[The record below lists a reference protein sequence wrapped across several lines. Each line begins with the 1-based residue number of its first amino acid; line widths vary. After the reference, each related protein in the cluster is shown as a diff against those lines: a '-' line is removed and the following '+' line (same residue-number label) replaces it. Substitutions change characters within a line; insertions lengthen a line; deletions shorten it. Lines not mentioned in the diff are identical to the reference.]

1 MACDSS
7 IVRPIDSFIKYFN
20 DIKPYHTKI
29 LEVVEQYVFREEINV
44 AFEETPTFEITL
56 ANDPLCKGV
65 GFGLNFDD
73 DCGFDALS
81 CCDLFECIGGFG
93 LIFDNSDHLV
103 TLPITNIDGITGQ
116 VFIPGDHIFDTYLN
130 IKSVPNLGTIIVE
143 GDQSAYFSK
152 HEMFW
157 VVRKNSYKMLTAS
170 GSTLTILGDHTE
182 QLLTKINIEIQ
193 QGGGNDG
200 HYGVLSAT
208 FAGGVTTVTLNRE
221 LPFSTLGS
229 VVVDSNT
236 KNNNVYQIDS
246 FTIVNG
252 DTQLNLTP
260 DTQARLTDETV
271 HGSVQL
277 RTGLIPNRKVWIEGD
292 NIPLNNS
299 EWKIVQAWYDVPSQ
313 STVLVLDG
321 DLQTSSTAGMT
332 INIYGYETGAAF
344 DGLNECSVPKP
355 FNINAVFSERLS
367 ITIFDLPQPTV
378 TASPTP
384 PPSPTPTMTPT
395 RTVTPTVTATVTP
408 TVTITPTSSVTPS
421 VTPAVTST
429 PTMTVTPTATV
440 TATVT
445 PSATVTATVT
455 PSVTGTAAVT
465 PTVTATVTPSVT
477 PTNTV
482 TPTVSTTVTPTATA
496 AVTATV
502 TPTLTATVTASVTPS
517 ATAAVTPT
525 ITPTNT
531 VTPTVTATGTPAVT
545 PTSTATPTV
554 TATVTPSVTPTISL
568 TPSITPTRT
577 PAVTP
582 TSTVTPTVTPPVTP
596 TNTATPTVTPSVT
609 PTITGTP
616 AVTPTRTASV
626 TPTVTPTI
634 SLTPSIT
641 PSVTPTVTVTP
652 TITITPSSSST
663 ANQFI
668 ASSVGNGGNWNG
680 ITYGNGLF
688 VAVARAG
695 ISSTMVMTSPD
706 GIAWTLRTAGGTLP
720 WYSVTYGN
728 GQFVAVAQPSSPNP
742 GTTASAM
749 TSPDGINWTQQTT
762 PAAYGWNTVAFGNGI
777 YVATESSPQSA
788 ANVMTSTDGVTW
800 TRRTPDATNTTTGW
814 STVTFGNGLF
824 MVATAG
830 RAVATSPDG
839 INWTV
844 GGMLS
849 GFSTVRTICFGN
861 GQWIIPYS
869 GGIASDPALQVSTD
883 NGATWTAYTQAQ
895 TGLVRQAW
903 SSMAYGDGIYVVL
916 SSQTS
921 ASQKAAVSSDGINW
935 TMYTVLPNVST
946 DTFAT
951 ITFGAGLFVGTGDT
965 GRVIRYH
972 Q

>member
-7 IVRPIDSFIKYFN
+7 IVRPIDSFIKYFG

-29 LEVVEQYVFREEINV
+29 LEVVEQYVFREELIV
-44 AFEETPTFEITL
+44 DFEETPTFEITL

-103 TLPITNIDGITGQ
+103 TLPITNIDGLTGQ
-116 VFIPGDHIFDTYLN
+116 VFVPGDHLFDTYLN
-130 IKSVPNLGTIIVE
+130 IKSVPNLGSIIVE
-143 GDQSAYFSK
+143 GDQTNYFSK

-157 VVRKNSYKMLTAS
+157 VVRKNSYKMLSAS
-170 GSTLTILGDHTE
+170 GTTLTILGDHTE

-200 HYGVLSAT
+200 HYGVLNAT
-208 FAGGVTTVTLNRE
+208 YAGGVTTVTLNRE
-221 LPFSTLGS
+221 LPYTTLGS
-229 VVVDSNT
+229 VVVDSST

-260 DTQARLTDETV
+260 DTQARLTDDEV
-271 HGSVQL
+271 QNLHGAVQL

-292 NIPLNNS
+292 NNPVNNS

-321 DLQTSSTAGMT
+321 ELQTSSTAGMT
-332 INIYGYETGAAF
+332 VNIYGYETGAGF
-344 DGLNECSVPKP
+344 DGLNECSEPKP
-355 FNINAVFSERLS
+355 FNINAVFSERLT

-421 VTPAVTST
+421 VTPAVTTT
-429 PTMTVTPTATV
+429 PTMTVTPT
-440 TATVT
+440 
-445 PSATVTATVT
+445 ATVTATVT

-502 TPTLTATVTASVTPS
+502 TPTLTQTVTASVTPS

-568 TPSITPTRT
+568 TPSITPTGT

-582 TSTVTPTVTPPVTP
+582 TSTSTPTGTPPVTP
-596 TNTATPTVTPSVT
+596 TNTPTPTVTPSIT
-609 PTITGTP
+609 PSITGTP
-616 AVTPTRTASV
+616 AVTPTA
-626 TPTVTPTI
+626 
-634 SLTPSIT
+634 
-641 PSVTPTVTVTP
+641 TVTVTP
-652 TITITPSSSST
+652 TITPTISLTPTITPSVTPTTTVTPTVTLTPSST
-663 ANQFI
+663 PTANMFI
-668 ASSVGNGGNWNG
+668 NSNAGNSGNWNG
-680 ITYGNGLF
+680 IAYSPTLNRFVAVANAGITGNQAMYSDDNGATWTLATIPVSKQWYDVVWGDNQF
-688 VAVARAG
+688 VAVARA
-695 ISSTMVMTSPD
+695 
-706 GIAWTLRTAGGTLP
+706 LQAGGSTND
-720 WYSVTYGN
+720 V
-728 GQFVAVAQPSSPNP
+728 
-742 GTTASAM
+742 M
-749 TSPDGINWTQQTT
+749 TSPDGINWTMQTA
-762 PAAYGWNTVAFGNGI
+762 PNSHGWSRIVYGNGI
-777 YVATESSPQSA
+777 YVAIEASSNA
-788 ANVMTSTDGVTW
+788 ATVMTSTDTVTW
-800 TRRTPDATNTTTGW
+800 TRRTAIPTITSSLTAIA
-814 STVTFGNGLF
+814 FGNGMF
-824 MVATAG
+824 MVVANGYA
-830 RAVATSPDG
+830 ATSTDG
-839 INWTV
+839 INWTTTSSLTNNFTQTRGLAYGAGKWV
-844 GGMLS
+844 ALYGS
-849 GFSTVRTICFGN
+849 GTV
-861 GQWIIPYS
+861 
-869 GGIASDPALQVSTD
+869 SDPSLFYSTD
-883 NGATWTAYTQAQ
+883 NGVTWLRGELVDAGLTRQSWSALVYENGLFVTVSSNGTQRAATSTD
-895 TGLVRQAW
+895 GLV
-903 SSMAYGDGIYVVL
+903 
-916 SSQTS
+916 
-921 ASQKAAVSSDGINW
+921 W
-935 TMYTVLPNVST
+935 TMYTVTPTNST
-946 DTFAT
+946 YACLVY
-951 ITFGAGLFVGTGDT
+951 GNGYYVGTGAT
-965 GRVIRYH
+965 GNVIRYH
-972 Q
+972 L